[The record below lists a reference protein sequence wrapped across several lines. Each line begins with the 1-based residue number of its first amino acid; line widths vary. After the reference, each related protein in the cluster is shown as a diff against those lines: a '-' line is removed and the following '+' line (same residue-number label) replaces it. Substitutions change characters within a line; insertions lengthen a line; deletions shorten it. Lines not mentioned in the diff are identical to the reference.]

1 MPANSKVKSPESQIL
16 EGQDVRTPDI
26 FDIGKN
32 YQAIGRRYQEIF
44 TGAR

>member
-1 MPANSKVKSPESQIL
+1 MFFVAESHLL

-32 YQAIGRRYQEIF
+32 YQAIGTRYPDIF
-44 TGAR
+44 GGAK